1 MVVLFFKCTVESG
14 ICKFLL
20 NLDFDHS
27 MERLQGSQ
35 HSQKYRGNP
44 DFSNHPGKKQIW
56 RIECK
61 ITVFVWWRVRFELP
75 EISKTRG
82 FKKSGVCC
90 KWHCTFHHTAHKQLS
105 ANGRTG
111 TFGLGGGGEGRWG
124 GSFLPVK
131 NTQCPNSWVCNRD
144 TKALI
149 LCKKEKRLQFSCLVK
164 PF

>member
-82 FKKSGVCC
+82 FKKSGFCC
-90 KWHCTFHHTAHKQLS
+90 KSHCAFHHTAHKQLS

-111 TFGLGGGGEGRWG
+111 TFGLGGGGEGRG
-124 GSFLPVK
+124 GEGGPFCRKKINNARILEFVIGIQKHLYCVK
-131 NTQCPNSWVCNRD
+131 RKNVYNSH
-144 TKALI
+144 A
-149 LCKKEKRLQFSCLVK
+149 
-164 PF
+164 